1 MRGSA
6 RLALAALVLAA
17 HALAAPPARAAAP
30 GAPGPSAG
38 DGGTCGPAEAV
49 CPPLAPEPSP
59 PWATQPAFPL
69 AAPSPPPPASPAVLV
84 AYWREG
90 CPRCEEA
97 KPFVA
102 ALAAADPALRVE
114 WVEVRP
120 GAGLARFLADV
131 ERLGVQGAGVPM
143 FVAGREVVVGFH
155 GGLTEEPLRALARR
169 AAASAAPPP
178 DAGAASRVNL
188 PLLGAVDAR
197 RMPLGAFTLLVGLVD
212 GVNPCA
218 MYVLVVLLG
227 ILLHARSRG
236 RMALFGGA
244 FVLTSGVVYFL
255 FMTLWLGAFSLGG
268 VSRTLTAVLGGVL
281 VAMGLVNAKDAVWLR
296 RGPSLSVPD
305 AAKPGLHRRMRAI
318 AAAASLPAGLAGVL
332 ALAFV
337 VNLVELG
344 CTIGLP
350 AVYTRVLSLRTD
362 LGPAGR
368 AAYLALYN
376 LAYVVPL
383 AVIVA
388 VFVVTLRRIVLTERG
403 ARILK
408 GISGA
413 LLVLFG
419 LTFLLAPG
427 LLE

>member
-1 MRGSA
+1 MRGRVRIALASVVLVWPA
-6 RLALAALVLAA
+6 LALALAP
-17 HALAAPPARAAAP
+17 LEPAP
-30 GAPGPSAG
+30 GTVAEA
-38 DGGTCGPAEAV
+38 GTCGPSEAA
-49 CPPLAPEPSP
+49 CPPLEP
-59 PWATQPAFPL
+59 
-69 AAPSPPPPASPAVLV
+69 APSPVPEWARSARPAAPATPRAPGAAVV

-97 KPFVA
+97 KPFLA
-102 ALAAADPALRVE
+102 ALAAAEPGLRVE

-120 GAGLARFLADV
+120 GGAGLARFLADV

-143 FVAGREVVVGFH
+143 FVAGHEVVVGFRH
-155 GGLTEEPLRALARR
+155 GVTEEPLRALVRR
-169 AAASAAPPP
+169 ALAGAAAEPP
-178 DAGAASRVNL
+178 DAGASARVSL
-188 PLLGAVDAR
+188 PFVGVVDAR
-197 RMPLGAFTLLVGLVD
+197 RMPLGTFTLLVGLVD

-227 ILLHARSRG
+227 ILLHAGSRG
-236 RMALFGGA
+236 RMALYGVA
-244 FVLTSGVVYFL
+244 FVLMSGVVYFA
-255 FMTLWLGAFSLGG
+255 FMTVWLGAFSLGG
-268 VSRTLTAVLGGVL
+268 VSRTITSVLGGVL
-281 VAMGLVNAKDAVWLR
+281 VVMGLVNAKDAVWLKK
-296 RGPSLSVPD
+296 GPSLSVPD

-318 AAAASLPAGLAGVL
+318 ASAATLPAGLAGVT

-362 LGPAGR
+362 LGPWRR

-383 AVIVA
+383 ALIVA
-388 VFVVTLRRIVLTERG
+388 VFVLTLRRMVLSERG

-408 GISGA
+408 GVSGA
-413 LLVLFG
+413 LLLLFG
-419 LTFLLAPG
+419 AAFLLAPG

>member
-1 MRGSA
+1 MRG
-6 RLALAALVLAA
+6 RGPCALAWILLAGTA
-17 HALAAPPARAAAP
+17 WPAAAREPARD
-30 GAPGPSAG
+30 AG
-38 DGGTCGPAEAV
+38 GGGGTCGPSEAV
-49 CPPLAPEPSP
+49 CPPLDPGVPARGWPE
-59 PWATQPAFPL
+59 AGT
-69 AAPSPPPPASPAVLV
+69 AAPAPPPARGRAVVV

-97 KPFVA
+97 RPFVA
-102 ALAAADPALRVE
+102 ALAAAEPALGVE
-114 WVEVRP
+114 WVEVRA
-120 GAGLARFLADV
+120 GGEGLARFRADV
-131 ERLGVQGAGVPM
+131 ERLGLRGAGLPM
-143 FVAGREVVVGFH
+143 FVSGAEVVVGFRS
-155 GGLTEEPLRALARR
+155 GVTDEPLRALARR
-169 AAASAAPPP
+169 ALAGAPRPP
-178 DAGAASRVNL
+178 DAVAAPRVTL
-188 PLLGAVDAR
+188 PWLGAIDPRA
-197 RMPLGAFTLLVGLVD
+197 MPLGAFTLLVGLVD

-227 ILLHARSRG
+227 ILLHARSRR
-236 RMALFGGA
+236 RMALYGGA
-244 FVLTSGVVYFL
+244 FVLMSGVVYFL
-255 FMTLWLGAFSLGG
+255 FMTVWLGAFSLGG
-268 VSRTLTAVLGGVL
+268 VSRTITAVLGGVL
-281 VAMGLVNAKDAVWLR
+281 VAMGLVNAKDAVWLK

-318 AAAASLPAGLAGVL
+318 AAAATLPAGLAGVT

-362 LGPAGR
+362 LGPWRRAG
-368 AAYLALYN
+368 YLALYN

-388 VFVVTLRRIVLTERG
+388 VFALTLRRVVLSERG

-419 LTFLLAPG
+419 AVFLLAPG

>member
-1 MRGSA
+1 VPERG
-6 RLALAALVLAA
+6 
-17 HALAAPPARAAAP
+17 
-30 GAPGPSAG
+30 
-38 DGGTCGPAEAV
+38 
-49 CPPLAPEPSP
+49 
-59 PWATQPAFPL
+59 
-69 AAPSPPPPASPAVLV
+69 LV

-97 KPFVA
+97 RPFLT
-102 ALAAADPALRVE
+102 ALAGETPGLRVE

-120 GAGLARFLADV
+120 GGEGLARFLADAA
-131 ERLGVQGAGVPM
+131 RLGVQGAGVPM
-143 FVAGREVVVGFH
+143 FVAGGDVVVGFRR
-155 GGLTEEPLRALARR
+155 GLTEEPLRALARR
-169 AAASAAPPP
+169 ATAGAPPRAP
-178 DAGAASRVNL
+178 DPEVSTHVRL
-188 PLLGAVDAR
+188 PLVGAVDAR

-236 RMALFGGA
+236 RMALYGGA
-244 FVLTSGVVYFL
+244 FVLMSGLVYFL
-255 FMTLWLGAFSLGG
+255 FMTVWLGAFSFGG
-268 VSRTLTAVLGGVL
+268 VSRTITSLLGGVL
-281 VAMGLVNAKDAVWLR
+281 VVMGLLNAKDAVWLKK
-296 RGPSLSVPD
+296 GPSLSVPD

-318 AAAASLPAGLAGVL
+318 AGAASLPAGLAGVT

-350 AVYTRVLSLRTD
+350 AVYTRILSLRTD
-362 LGPAGR
+362 LGPGGR

-383 AVIVA
+383 AIIVA
-388 VFVVTLRRIVLTERG
+388 VFVLTLRRLVLSERG

-413 LLVLFG
+413 LLVTFG
-419 LTFLLAPG
+419 AVFLLAPG